1 MNKPGFGMAA
11 VPMVR
16 SSAVLPFV
24 DFAERIGVSVEK
36 RLSEAKLTH
45 AIYAGPEALIPLNH
59 AFGFVDRLAR
69 KEGLEHLG
77 FMVGSETQFQNLG
90 AFGRLVLQSLTL
102 HEALEKISR
111 VIHLYN
117 SAQHI
122 WIDSLA
128 GQARVNT
135 AYTPRLV
142 SGWQFGEQYTL
153 TLLISCIRVAAG
165 PSWQPKEIHLT
176 ASLHDL
182 MFGTSEVL
190 NGIPV
195 KRARV
200 SSLVLIE
207 SS

>member
-1 MNKPGFGMAA
+1 MSTSGLSMAA

-16 SSAVLPFV
+16 GSAVLSFV
-24 DFAERIGVSVEK
+24 DFAERIGVPVEK

-45 AIYAGPEALIPLNH
+45 AIYAGPETLIPLNH
-59 AFGFVDRLAR
+59 AFGFADCLAR

-77 FMVGSETQFQNLG
+77 FLVGGETQFQNLG

-128 GQARVNT
+128 GLARVNT
-135 AYTPRLV
+135 AYKPRSV
-142 SGWQFGEQYTL
+142 SGWQFGEQYT
-153 TLLISCIRVAAG
+153 
-165 PSWQPKEIHLT
+165 HL
-176 ASLHDL
+176 
-182 MFGTSEVL
+182 
-190 NGIPV
+190 
-195 KRARV
+195 RY
-200 SSLVLIE
+200 
-207 SS
+207 